1 MEGSSFI
8 VLEIVSK
15 LWQQSLCHISRG
27 RKVKRQ
33 KRLILRKKIPL
44 KVKYDVFL
52 KQEWSIKEVYGR
64 KGSTTVIILIPNN
77 KVSEISGVFS
87 SK

>member
-1 MEGSSFI
+1 MEGSSFT

-27 RKVKRQ
+27 RKVRKTR
-33 KRLILRKKIPL
+33 KIEITKKIPL

-52 KQEWSIKEVYGR
+52 KKNDLLKKYMTE
-64 KGSTTVIILIPNN
+64 KGVQRS
-77 KVSEISGVFS
+77 
-87 SK
+87 